1 MEVGIRSTRLKTL
14 EGRVVTIPNAT
25 FSDTAVENVTMEP
38 SRKVTVDLGLTY
50 DTTPEGLKSALA
62 IVKEITESTD
72 GLEET
77 FVSGFDSFGD
87 SAMVIKY
94 IYYIKKEADIMAT
107 KTAVNMK
114 ILEKF
119 TEAKLDF
126 AFPSQT
132 IYTQAA

>member
-1 MEVGIRSTRLKTL
+1 M
-14 EGRVVTIPNAT
+14 TIPNAT
-25 FSDTAVENVTMEP
+25 FSDTAVENVTLEP

-50 DTTPEGLKSALA
+50 DTTPEGLKKALA
-62 IVKEITESTD
+62 IVEEITQTTD

-77 FVSGFDSFGD
+77 CICGFDSFGD
-87 SAMVIKY
+87 SAMVVKY
-94 IYYIKKEADIMAT
+94 IYYIKKDMDIMAT

-114 ILEKF
+114 ILERF

-126 AFPSQT
+126 AFPTQT